1 VHSTYSLLLSTVDKY
16 TRRSIDSDVYPFTKK
31 GMKMVFSVPLA
42 IQRRSL
48 LESELVTR
56 RFGVIRSVL
65 TRKLPLRTLS
75 VVLFTLA
82 ALSSMACEAQTQ
94 AAPGAS
100 EDQVLSQP
108 RVFLLDQLPV
118 HKMANGGES
127 RNIIRGALATG
138 EVVALHES
146 VLPVGSAPNPPH
158 KIEHSEFIIVLEGK
172 LAFEHDGKSES
183 AGQGDAILVAVGT
196 LHTLRNVGDV
206 PAKYVVV
213 AIGGD
218 IKK

>member
-1 VHSTYSLLLSTVDKY
+1 
-16 TRRSIDSDVYPFTKK
+16 
-31 GMKMVFSVPLA
+31 MKMVFSVALA
-42 IQRRSL
+42 IQRRVFL
-48 LESELVTR
+48 KAVVVTR
-56 RFGVIRSVL
+56 HCGVIRRVL
-65 TRKLPLRTLS
+65 ASKPLRRELS
-75 VVLFTLA
+75 VVLVTCVVLT
-82 ALSSMACEAQTQ
+82 SMASEAQTQ

-100 EDQVLSQP
+100 GDQVLSQP
-108 RVFLLDQLPV
+108 RVFVLDQLPV

-127 RNIIRGALATG
+127 RNIVRGALATG

-146 VLPVGSAPNPPH
+146 VLPVGSVPNPPH

-172 LAFEHDGKSES
+172 LAFEHDGKSEK
-183 AGQGDAILVAVGT
+183 AGQGDAILVAVGVV
-196 LHTLRNVGDV
+196 HTLRNVGDV